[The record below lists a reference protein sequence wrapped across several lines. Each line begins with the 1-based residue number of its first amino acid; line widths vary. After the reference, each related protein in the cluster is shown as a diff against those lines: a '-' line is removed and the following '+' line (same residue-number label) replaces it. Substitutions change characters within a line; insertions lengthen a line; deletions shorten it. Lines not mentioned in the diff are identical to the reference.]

1 MFVEC
6 HPRTLTEV
14 VKHLSLIQKDQSI
27 HDTLRIHGT
36 NGIFAYMD
44 GRLFIIDV
52 GKYTSPLDPMGQ
64 FLLHIFL
71 EQKLHDEYSIGGR
84 LPQRKTT
91 LDTLKF
97 FCGFTSAGV
106 HKRFFFPEIWCSQTV
121 VCLWFIF
128 VVSYYGGVLQNIKN
142 ELMLKSRNFTH
153 QSHNSICYHFG
164 KLTWLAGK
172 SPFSIGNTSSKG
184 SFSIAIL
191 VYQSGIFSFF

>member
-1 MFVEC
+1 MYMGVSTNRSILGVSLFLETPIYIYIYIIACLIEMFVEC

-106 HKRFFFPEIWCSQTV
+106 HKRFFFPEI
-121 VCLWFIF
+121 
-128 VVSYYGGVLQNIKN
+128 
-142 ELMLKSRNFTH
+142 
-153 QSHNSICYHFG
+153 
-164 KLTWLAGK
+164 
-172 SPFSIGNTSSKG
+172 
-184 SFSIAIL
+184 
-191 VYQSGIFSFF
+191 